1 MASSQPTEKQ
11 RELSEKMQK
20 VAMEL
25 QKIETEL
32 QSSIEVRQRLDSQL
46 TENEQ
51 VKKVGHVFLQRKV
64 LMSRQEFASLKE
76 DDIVYKAIGPALLKQ
91 EQGEAK
97 SNVEKRI
104 EYIQSEMCVFARR
117 CLLYSPTS
125 LCIVR
130 ESSRS
135 SKRSMSAVRRKG
147 WK

>member
-117 CLLYSPTS
+117 CLLY
-125 LCIVR
+125 
-130 ESSRS
+130 
-135 SKRSMSAVRRKG
+135 
-147 WK
+147 